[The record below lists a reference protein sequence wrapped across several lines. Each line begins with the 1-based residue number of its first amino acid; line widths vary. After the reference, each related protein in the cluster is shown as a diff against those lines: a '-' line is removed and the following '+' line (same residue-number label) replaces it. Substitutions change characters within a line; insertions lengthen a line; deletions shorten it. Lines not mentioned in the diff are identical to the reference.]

1 MTAPELRAGGVG
13 GQLSYCTR
21 TASGLM
27 SGHMS
32 DNLGT
37 EPTRRLLT
45 ARQADMVQRL
55 TEAGAEEIRAS
66 GYENLSIR
74 DVARRAGVAAAT
86 AYTYFSSRDHLLTE
100 IFWRRLSALPP
111 VEPVDTVEP
120 ADAAEP
126 ADAVETAEAVRRPPR
141 TDQVIAVLREL
152 SLLVSEEPELAQGC
166 TAAMFGSEPD
176 VRQLRLYIG
185 RRIHQRI
192 EAAAGP
198 GSPQAR
204 LLELAYFGAMVEAGL
219 GYTTYKHMADRL
231 AEAARLIMG

>member
-1 MTAPELRAGGVG
+1 M
-13 GQLSYCTR
+13 
-21 TASGLM
+21 
-27 SGHMS
+27 
-32 DNLGT
+32 
-37 EPTRRLLT
+37 LT

-55 TEAGAEEIRAS
+55 TEAGVEEIGAS

-86 AYTYFSSRDHLLTE
+86 AYTYFSSKDHLLTE

-111 VEPVDTVEP
+111 VEPVEHVVP
-120 ADAAEP
+120 AEGGG
-126 ADAVETAEAVRRPPR
+126 RPPH
-141 TDQVIAVLREL
+141 TDRIVAVLREL
-152 SLLVSEEPELAQGC
+152 SLLVSEEPELAHGC

-176 VRQLRLYIG
+176 VRQLRLFIG

-231 AEAARLIMG
+231 AEAAQLIMG